1 VHVRRVDT
9 TGLKEAYSGAD
20 TKASKNWKGTDV
32 LVEKLVRLLSFEWVI
47 RLTAA
52 TAVPPGVLF
61 LAGLVK
67 VKTVALRRASP
78 VRSSAS
84 FDGPVV
90 RSLWKRLIA
99 VGAVRRSSKMS
110 GVEDG
115 AAGAAELAL
124 ATISC
129 LAPRR

>member
-1 VHVRRVDT
+1 M
-9 TGLKEAYSGAD
+9 K
-20 TKASKNWKGTDV
+20 
-32 LVEKLVRLLSFEWVI
+32 
-47 RLTAA
+47 LTAA
-52 TAVPPGVLF
+52 TATPPVEFLGGVVVL
-61 LAGLVK
+61 LN
-67 VKTVALRRASP
+67 VKTVALRRSVP
-78 VRSSAS
+78 VRSSALS
-84 FDGPVV
+84 DGPVV